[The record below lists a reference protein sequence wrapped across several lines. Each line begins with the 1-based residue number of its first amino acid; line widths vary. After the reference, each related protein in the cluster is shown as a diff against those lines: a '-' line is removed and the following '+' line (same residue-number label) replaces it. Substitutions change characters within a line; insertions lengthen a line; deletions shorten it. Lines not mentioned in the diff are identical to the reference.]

1 MGDYKYFPFLLL
13 FHTLHWSISVLL
25 SSILWL
31 ILEKSQSFGGLYT
44 IFYRL
49 FRFIISI
56 NTKLCFNIICDK
68 TNCLYRCI
76 LFNIALTNIVVFSQL
91 LYYGMFVCIIFSLLG
106 IFAKVLATST
116 LIEKRPTLSTPK

>member
-1 MGDYKYFPFLLL
+1 MGDYKYFSFSSS
-13 FHTLHWSISVLL
+13 FSHITLVNFGSTFINIVAYFR
-25 SSILWL
+25 
-31 ILEKSQSFGGLYT
+31 KSQSFGGLYT

-106 IFAKVLATST
+106 IFCKSASNFN
-116 LIEKRPTLSTPK
+116 IN